1 MSVSADLAIC
11 IVNWNTRELL
21 DACLQSI
28 RDTQGD
34 LQVDTVVVDNASG
47 DGSAEMVRAKHP
59 WARLTAN
66 GDNRFY
72 AAANN
77 QALQAAD
84 APFKLLLNPD
94 IVVHPGSLQSLL
106 ALMADHP
113 QAGAVAPR
121 LRGVDGEIQPSCRA
135 FPGPDIVR
143 YEALGLS
150 RLFPRHP
157 RFGMYRMTWWD
168 YSDERQVDQ
177 PMASA
182 LLLRDAALQQIG
194 LFDEQF
200 PMFFNDVDLCRR
212 LWDAGWEIWFT
223 PVAEMTHLG
232 AASTRQVR
240 REMIIESHRSFVLY
254 YEKHYRQQLSPW
266 QYRRT
271 LCLLRLGLRWR
282 LGIVDLRRLIGK
294 KPA

>member
-1 MSVSADLAIC
+1 MPFDLAIC
-11 IVNWNTRELL
+11 IVNWNTRDLL

-28 RDTQGD
+28 HDTQGD
-34 LQVDTVVVDNASG
+34 LQVDTIVVDNASS
-47 DGSAEMVRAKHP
+47 DGSAEMVRVKHP
-59 WARLTAN
+59 WARLIAN
-66 GDNRFY
+66 SDNRYY

-94 IVVHPGSLQSLL
+94 IVVHPGSLQ
-106 ALMADHP
+106 ALPAFMAAHP
-113 QAGAVAPR
+113 QGGAVAPR

-135 FPGPDIVR
+135 FPGPEIVR
-143 YEALGLS
+143 YEALCLS
-150 RLFPRHP
+150 RLFPRH
-157 RFGMYRMTWWD
+157 REFGKYRMTWWD
-168 YSDERQVDQ
+168 YNDERTVDQ

-182 LLLRDAALQQIG
+182 LLLRATALDQIG

-212 LWDAGWEIWFT
+212 LWDAGWQIWFT
-223 PVAEMTHLG
+223 PHAEMTHLG

-254 YEKHYRQQLSPW
+254 YEKHYRPQLPPS
-266 QYRRT
+266 QYRLT

-282 LGIVDLRRLIGK
+282 LGMLDLRRLTGR
-294 KPA
+294 P